1 MTDATPTSWPT
12 DGPSSGT
19 PRSVTLTDLLRVP
32 MHRLRLVVAVALVGL
47 LAALGYVLLV
57 PAAVSASA
65 VVAVRPVVTDA
76 FTPSGA
82 GADRAVNMNVESGLA
97 TGTQVVQ
104 RLADAAGGEPR
115 DIRNALEVEVP
126 TGGQILRFTYQAH
139 DAQRAVQGAN
149 LAAQAYLDVRR
160 TMYEQQRAEMLRS
173 YDASITK
180 VAAQQTAVQKRVSS
194 AKGTAAG
201 DAALA
206 ELSGINNQL
215 TQLNSSRTE
224 IAAVDVNP
232 GWITQTAER
241 ALATSA
247 GHRPLYLVAGLLGGA
262 LIGVVLAYAWESA
275 DRRVRSVSDGRDA
288 TGLPLLGTVR
298 RPAFRGSPRAVDA
311 DIRYVAMAV
320 AERVRQPARVAL
332 VTAREDATALTAG
345 LAVALAADGR
355 EVFVADDSG
364 RAERLRAAVL
374 ADRGRLPI
382 DPSRPLVP
390 QPRPAGAP
398 SPAGATAENPAPRR
412 PSPAPARRPS
422 LHRPR
427 RHADAAPGGVRPVRE
442 RPAGVVRRG
451 DRGGGQ
457 RPLRHLAAGRR
468 PRAGAVQR
476 PTGGVRRAWRG
487 GGPAG
492 QRRGGGRA
500 GPHPA
505 ERSAAARRATA
516 RRRGHPAGLRAHP
529 QRPGLTGVGH
539 PRSGDRAATRRRRR
553 TPRACATDP
562 APRPAAALAAG
573 VDVRAGAALVGARGV
588 LPGLADAG
596 RATARVAAHPGSGAA
611 ATDVRHLAAVP
622 GHRGRQRHPTA
633 VACLAADLRPAVG
646 LLPDRACGRRLRL
659 RRRPRTRRPGGG
671 AHPALRVL
679 VRARG
684 AGLAR
689 GAGAPAGDDHP
700 DGGAAAR
707 RRGPYPVHPG
717 HGAPENRG
725 VQRALAQPDLPAG
738 RAVLVHQQLRQRVRH
753 DPALRGGVHDVAPSG
768 VAALG
773 AAGVAAAVAGARVPH
788 AESGDVPQPG
798 RRARGARGA
807 GQPARQRPGRRV
819 HRRRGRHRR
828 AGHPVHPDHRP
839 DQ

>member
-1 MTDATPTSWPT
+1 MTDATPASWPT
-12 DGPSSGT
+12 DSPSSGT
-19 PRSVTLTDLLRVP
+19 ARSVTLTDLLRVP

-104 RLADAAGGEPR
+104 RLADAVDGEPR
-115 DIRNALEVEVP
+115 EIRNALEVEVP
-126 TGGQILRFTYQAH
+126 TGGQILRFTYQAR

-262 LIGVVLAYAWESA
+262 LIGVVLAYAWEST

-320 AERVRQPARVAL
+320 AERVRQPTRVAL

-364 RAERLRAAVL
+364 RSERLRAAVL

-382 DPSRPLVP
+382 DPSRPPVP
-390 QPRPAGAP
+390 KPRPAGAP
-398 SPAGATAENPAPRR
+398 SPAGATAEGPAPRR
-412 PSPAPARRPS
+412 PSPHPPGARPS
-422 LHRPR
+422 TDPDATLTLPR
-427 RHADAAPGGVRPVRE
+427 VASAPENG
-442 RPAGVVRRG
+442 RPASAEEVTVGVGSVRFGTWR
-451 DRGGGQ
+451 Q
-457 RPLRHLAAGRR
+457 
-468 PRAGAVQR
+468 GADHGLVLFNA
-476 PTGGVRRAWRG
+476 P
-487 GGPAG
+487 
-492 QRRGGGRA
+492 
-500 GPHPA
+500 PA
-505 ERSAAARRATA
+505 ESDERGVAVARQGSAVVVVERDRTRQSDLRRLVE
-516 RRRGHPAGLRAHP
+516 RLR
-529 QRPGLTGVGH
+529 
-539 PRSGDRAATRRRRR
+539 
-553 TPRACATDP
+553 
-562 APRPAAALAAG
+562 AAG
-573 VDVRAGAALVGARGV
+573 VTPLGFV
-588 LPGLADAG
+588 LTRNG
-596 RATARVAAHPGSGAA
+596 RA
-611 ATDVRHLAAVP
+611 
-622 GHRGRQRHPTA
+622 
-633 VACLAADLRPAVG
+633 
-646 LLPDRACGRRLRL
+646 
-659 RRRPRTRRPGGG
+659 
-671 AHPALRVL
+671 
-679 VRARG
+679 
-684 AGLAR
+684 
-689 GAGAPAGDDHP
+689 
-700 DGGAAAR
+700 
-707 RRGPYPVHPG
+707 
-717 HGAPENRG
+717 
-725 VQRALAQPDLPAG
+725 
-738 RAVLVHQQLRQRVRH
+738 
-753 DPALRGGVHDVAPSG
+753 
-768 VAALG
+768 
-773 AAGVAAAVAGARVPH
+773 
-788 AESGDVPQPG
+788 
-798 RRARGARGA
+798 
-807 GQPARQRPGRRV
+807 
-819 HRRRGRHRR
+819 
-828 AGHPVHPDHRP
+828 
-839 DQ
+839 

>member
-1 MTDATPTSWPT
+1 MTDATPASWPT
-12 DGPSSGT
+12 DGPSAGT
-19 PRSVTLTDLLRVP
+19 ARAVTLTDLLRVP

-180 VAAQQTAVQKRVSS
+180 VAAQQAAVQKRVTS

-215 TQLNSSRTE
+215 TQLNTSRTE

-262 LIGVVLAYAWESA
+262 LIGVVLAYVWEST
-275 DRRVRSVSDGRDA
+275 DRRVRSVSDGREA

-298 RPAFRGSPRAVDA
+298 RQAFRGSPRAVDA

-332 VTAREDATALTAG
+332 VTTREDATALTAG

-364 RAERLRAAVL
+364 RTERLRAAVL

-382 DPSRPLVP
+382 DPSRPSVP
-390 QPRPAGAP
+390 KPRPAGAAA
-398 SPAGATAENPAPRR
+398 PAATAESSPPRR
-412 PSPAPARRPS
+412 PSPHPPGARPS
-422 LHRPR
+422 
-427 RHADAAPGGVRPVRE
+427 
-442 RPAGVVRRG
+442 
-451 DRGGGQ
+451 
-457 RPLRHLAAGRR
+457 
-468 PRAGAVQR
+468 
-476 PTGGVRRAWRG
+476 
-487 GGPAG
+487 
-492 QRRGGGRA
+492 
-500 GPHPA
+500 
-505 ERSAAARRATA
+505 
-516 RRRGHPAGLRAHP
+516 
-529 QRPGLTGVGH
+529 
-539 PRSGDRAATRRRRR
+539 
-553 TPRACATDP
+553 TDP
-562 APRPAAALAAG
+562 DATLTLPRVASTPSENGRPAAADEVTVGVGSVRFGTWRQGADHGLVLFNAPAAESDERGVAVARQGSAVVVVERDRTRQSDLRRLVERLRAAG
-573 VDVRAGAALVGARGV
+573 VTPLGFV
-588 LPGLADAG
+588 LTRNG
-596 RATARVAAHPGSGAA
+596 RA
-611 ATDVRHLAAVP
+611 
-622 GHRGRQRHPTA
+622 
-633 VACLAADLRPAVG
+633 
-646 LLPDRACGRRLRL
+646 
-659 RRRPRTRRPGGG
+659 
-671 AHPALRVL
+671 
-679 VRARG
+679 
-684 AGLAR
+684 
-689 GAGAPAGDDHP
+689 
-700 DGGAAAR
+700 
-707 RRGPYPVHPG
+707 
-717 HGAPENRG
+717 
-725 VQRALAQPDLPAG
+725 
-738 RAVLVHQQLRQRVRH
+738 
-753 DPALRGGVHDVAPSG
+753 
-768 VAALG
+768 
-773 AAGVAAAVAGARVPH
+773 
-788 AESGDVPQPG
+788 
-798 RRARGARGA
+798 
-807 GQPARQRPGRRV
+807 
-819 HRRRGRHRR
+819 
-828 AGHPVHPDHRP
+828 
-839 DQ
+839 